1 MPRHVE
7 QDARSK
13 DQTGQ
18 PLPARGSARARLA
31 QWGIR
36 PRRRYAQH
44 FLASR
49 AVLERI
55 VAEVAPAPDDTI
67 VEIGAGLGDITE
79 ILAQKARLLVALE
92 LDQALV
98 SRLTERFRSWDRV
111 HIVHED
117 ALSWPL
123 PQGLV
128 QYPRPRKIV
137 GNLPYNVATRIL
149 MRFSSFPQDIDL
161 MVFMFQ
167 MEVAK
172 RLCADPGGH
181 AYGGLSVLVQL
192 HWDVSVAFRVQPSAF
207 HPAPKVESALVTF
220 RPLCRPRAEV
230 GQWGPFRELV
240 KASFGQRRKTLSNAL
255 KTMGPRDRGWIASLL
270 DRAGIDGRRRAE
282 TLSLEEF
289 ARLSRAFQE
298 MTG

>member
-1 MPRHVE
+1 
-7 QDARSK
+7 
-13 DQTGQ
+13 
-18 PLPARGSARARLA
+18 
-31 QWGIR
+31 
-36 PRRRYAQH
+36 
-44 FLASR
+44 
-49 AVLERI
+49 VLERI

-67 VEIGAGLGDITE
+67 VEIGAGLGDLTE
-79 ILAQKARLLVALE
+79 ILAEKARLLVALE

-111 HIVHED
+111 RIVHED

-172 RLCADPGGH
+172 RLCADPGSH
-181 AYGGLSVLVQL
+181 AFGGLSVLVQL
-192 HWDVSVAFRVQPSAF
+192 HWDVSLAFRVQPSAF

-220 RPLCRPRAEV
+220 RPLPGPRVEV
-230 GQWGPFRELV
+230 GEWRSFQALV
-240 KASFGQRRKTLSNAL
+240 KASFGQRRKTLGNAL
-255 KTMGPRDRGWIASLL
+255 KTLGQGDRLRVAHALE
-270 DRAGIDGRRRAE
+270 RAGIDGRRRAE
-282 TLSLEEF
+282 TLSLEDF

-298 MTG
+298 TGA